1 MRPAAWRNAMAWKL
15 ATLVAAAVLIGA
27 GILAERHRQFEA
39 AHQLAD
45 AHRQID
51 LTRRELWTLQA
62 ELAQRL
68 RPDNLTRLLH
78 EHGRPFE
85 PVTLQPPDMSGK
97 NTQLSALQPRL
108 PADSEQKSRGVTP

>member
-1 MRPAAWRNAMAWKL
+1 MAWKL
-15 ATLVAAAVLIGA
+15 ATLVAAVVLIGA

-51 LTRRELWTLQA
+51 LTRRELWGLQA

-68 RPDNLTRLLH
+68 RPDNLHRVLR
-78 EHGRPFE
+78 EHGRAFGPL
-85 PVTLQPPDMSGK
+85 TLQSPEPHDHA
-97 NTQLSALQPRL
+97 TPTLSAAETQY
-108 PADSEQKSRGVTP
+108 PAVHAGATP